1 MDTVLL
7 GVLAFEGATLYEQ
20 VMSRLHNKSVV
31 VTGAGYGIGRAIALR
46 FASEGAYVLLADV
59 AETPPDGGAT
69 TLELLRDAGGNADFL
84 RTDVSRWDD
93 VRAAVDHMV
102 ARHGRLDIIVNNAG
116 IGTAGRLTETTEDE
130 WDRTLS
136 VNLKGVF
143 FGCKAAALQ
152 MLTQDASAGVRG
164 RIVNVSSQHGMVAA
178 PGSLAY
184 GVSKAGIVYLTRQ
197 VAADY
202 AKDGIVCNAVAP
214 GKILSGGADSP
225 VTGMGGTIAGE
236 DQLAAARSRTPW
248 PRLGLPEDVASAA
261 LFLASEDATFITG
274 ENLMVDGGWM
284 AG

>member
-1 MDTVLL
+1 M
-7 GVLAFEGATLYEQ
+7 
-20 VMSRLHNKSVV
+20 
-31 VTGAGYGIGRAIALR
+31 
-46 FASEGAYVLLADV
+46 LLADIS
-59 AETPPDGGAT
+59 ATPPDGGAA
-69 TLELLRDAGGNADFL
+69 TLDLLRDSGGNADFL

-93 VRAAVDHMV
+93 VQAAVDHV
-102 ARHGRLDIIVNNAG
+102 VSRHGRLDIIVNNAG
-116 IGTAGRLTETTEDE
+116 IGTAGRLTETSEED

-143 FGCKAAALQ
+143 FGCKAAAQQ
-152 MLTQDASAGVRG
+152 MLKQDPHAGVRG
-164 RIVNVSSQHGMVAA
+164 RIVNISSQHGMVAA

-214 GKILSGGADSP
+214 GKILSGGSDSA
-225 VTGMGGTIAGE
+225 VTGMGGAIASE
-236 DQLAAARSRTPW
+236 DQLAIARSRTPW

-261 LFLASEDATFITG
+261 LFLASDDATFITG

>member
-1 MDTVLL
+1 
-7 GVLAFEGATLYEQ
+7 
-20 VMSRLHNKSVV
+20 MSRLHNKTAI

-46 FASEGAYVLLADV
+46 FAAEGAQVLLADIS
-59 AETPPDGGAT
+59 ETPPDDGAT
-69 TLELLRDAGGNADFL
+69 TLDLLRDAGCSANYL
-84 RTDVSRWDD
+84 RTDVSVWEE
-93 VRAAVDHMV
+93 VQAAIDHVV

-116 IGTAGRLTETTEDE
+116 IGTAGRLTETSEED

-152 MLTQDASAGVRG
+152 MLKQDPHAGVRG
-164 RIVNVSSQHGMVAA
+164 RIVNISSQHGMVAA

-202 AKDGIVCNAVAP
+202 AEDGIVCNAVAP
-214 GKILSGGADSP
+214 GKILSGGADSS
-225 VTGMGGTIAGE
+225 VTGMGGAMASD
-236 DQLAAARSRTPW
+236 DQLALARSRTPW

-261 LFLASEDATFITG
+261 LFLASDDATFITG